1 MKYLFVIMPFLLVFS
16 CTNNTNDISTIDFN
30 KLKSD
35 DIIIRDSYN
44 QLIAKKGAPDD
55 MRWSIFR
62 GYRGDGSFLLDSI
75 LILSFYPEG
84 IMYVLDADSVRL
96 YRINF
101 VRTRGEINYGS
112 LVFSQS
118 FTMNDAMNK
127 FGLGDTNFF
136 HASDYSSMLGLDTS
150 GYLLLL
156 LPEIGFNNDSY
167 SFYFGEDSCLKG
179 INFPINLSKNHQD
192 TLN

>member
-1 MKYLFVIMPFLLVFS
+1 MKKIVIIPFLVVFS
-16 CTNNTNDISTIDFN
+16 CTNITNDIATIDFN

-35 DIIIRDSYN
+35 DVIIRDSYN
-44 QLIAKKGAPDD
+44 QLIAKKGTPDD
-55 MRWSIFR
+55 IRWSIFR
-62 GYRGDGSFLLDSI
+62 RYKDDLSSFLDST

-101 VRTRGEINYGS
+101 VRTQGEICYKN
-112 LVFSQS
+112 LVFNRN
-118 FTMNDAMNK
+118 FTMNDAMDK

-136 HASDYSSMLGLDTS
+136 HVSDYSSMVGLDTS

-156 LPEIGFNNDSY
+156 LPEIGYNHDSY
-167 SFYFGEDSCLKG
+167 TFYFGEDSCLRG
-179 INFPINLSKNHQD
+179 INFPIHL
-192 TLN
+192 